1 MGEVIQF
8 RSARKYGKH
17 PDAQARLEKELRL
30 PSPAVGPAAK
40 KHADINPPEALPDA
54 TSKMGFPLSGIVIV
68 LGSILVYALVISHVV
83 GQPHYSA
90 RVNFMPP
97 AFVQN

>member
-8 RSARKYGKH
+8 RPTSEHGKH
-17 PDAQARLEKELRL
+17 RDAQARLERELLL
-30 PSPAVGPAAK
+30 PFANIGPAAK
-40 KHADINPPEALPDA
+40 KRSGINSPDASPGA
-54 TSKMGFPLSGIVIV
+54 TSKMSFPLNGIVIV

-90 RVNFMPP
+90 RANFMPP

>member
-8 RSARKYGKH
+8 RPTSKHGKH
-17 PDAQARLEKELRL
+17 LDAQARLERELLL
-30 PSPAVGPAAK
+30 PFASVEPAAK
-40 KHADINPPEALPDA
+40 KCSGINPEASPGA
-54 TSKMGFPLSGIVIV
+54 ASKMSFPLNGIVIV

-90 RVNFMPP
+90 RANFMPA

>member
-1 MGEVIQF
+1 
-8 RSARKYGKH
+8 
-17 PDAQARLEKELRL
+17 
-30 PSPAVGPAAK
+30 
-40 KHADINPPEALPDA
+40 
-54 TSKMGFPLSGIVIV
+54 MGFPLSGIVIV